1 MIWQIYKVFFTYHFT
16 RSLSFVAAAKFSL
29 FTFHFSLKIANFAN
43 SFAKLQCTRQFKE
56 KQAFLLHCSRFFVTL
71 ASPKLLHLG
80 KAQINLAFHSTF
92 RNFANKNKTFYN
104 TTMLQIR
111 CKNNNMTKSFPE
123 GTSLL
128 DVYQEFADDIKLPYP
143 VVSAKVNNASQG
155 LKFRLYQNRDVEF
168 LDAREGSGH
177 RVYVR
182 SLCFVLYKATQDL
195 FPGSKL
201 FIEHTIS
208 RGYYCN
214 FKKKGYEP
222 MVEGDV
228 EKIRE
233 RMQEIINLD
242 MPFRRNEATTEEAL
256 RVFAERG
263 LTDKVK
269 LLESSGQIYSDYYM
283 LGDTA
288 DYYYG
293 PLVPSAGYL
302 TVWGLETYHDGM
314 LLRVPD
320 WNNPTQL
327 AEKVD
332 MPKTYEMFAEK
343 TKWDIIMRLSNAGDV
358 NKAILKG
365 HASELIQVSEAL
377 QEKKIVQIAEEID
390 RRFHDE
396 ENPVRMV
403 LITGP
408 SSSGKTTFCKRL
420 SVQLLACGL
429 RPLSFSTDDY
439 FVNRL
444 DTPKLPNG
452 DYDFDN
458 IETVEYHLL
467 EDHLLRLMKGER
479 VEIPEYNFVTGKREW
494 NGKKLKLAGDTV
506 LIIEGIHA
514 LNPLLTKK
522 IPDSLKY
529 KIYISALTSISLDDH
544 NWIPVR
550 DNRLLRRIIR
560 DYNKGAYTAQQ
571 TIAQWKNVCEAEDQW
586 IFPFQETADAMFN
599 SALNIEFAVLRT
611 HAEIIL
617 ASVPKNCDE
626 YAEAHR
632 LLKFLRYFIPISDKE
647 IPPTSIMRE
656 FVGGSSFKYPR

>member
-1 MIWQIYKVFFTYHFT
+1 
-16 RSLSFVAAAKFSL
+16 
-29 FTFHFSLKIANFAN
+29 
-43 SFAKLQCTRQFKE
+43 
-56 KQAFLLHCSRFFVTL
+56 
-71 ASPKLLHLG
+71 
-80 KAQINLAFHSTF
+80 
-92 RNFANKNKTFYN
+92 
-104 TTMLQIR
+104 MLQIR
-111 CKNNNMTKSFPE
+111 CKNINVTKSFPE

-128 DVYQEFADDIKLPYP
+128 DVYHEFADEINLPFP
-143 VVSAKVNNASQG
+143 VVSAKVNNTSQG
-155 LKFRLYQNRDVEF
+155 LKFRLFQNRDVEF

-182 SLCFVLYKATQDL
+182 SLCFVLYKATQDV

-214 FKKKGYEP
+214 FKKKGNEP
-222 MVEGDV
+222 LTDNDV
-228 EKIRE
+228 ELICQ
-233 RMQEIINLD
+233 RMSEIVNLD
-242 MPFRRNEATTEEAL
+242 MPFRRSEATNEEAI

-263 LTDKVK
+263 FTDKVK
-269 LLESSGQIYSDYYM
+269 LLETSGQIYSDYYM

-302 TVWGLETYHDGM
+302 KVWGLERYHSGM

-320 WNNPTQL
+320 WHNPMVL

-332 MPKTYEMFAEK
+332 MPKTYSMFAEK
-343 TKWDIIMRLSNAGDV
+343 TRWDIIMRLSNAGDV

-390 RRFHDE
+390 QRFRAE
-396 ENPVRMV
+396 KNPVRIV

-420 SVQLLACGL
+420 SIQLLACGL
-429 RPLSFSTDDY
+429 RPYSISTDDY
-439 FVNRL
+439 FVNRV

-458 IETVEYHLL
+458 IEAVEYKLL
-467 EDHLLRLMKGER
+467 EEHLSRLMKGER
-479 VEIPEYNFVTGKREW
+479 VEVPEYNFVTGKREW
-494 NGKKLKLAGDTV
+494 NGKKVKLNNDSI

-514 LNPLLTKK
+514 LNPLLTSN
-522 IPDSLKY
+522 IPDTAKF

-560 DYNKGAYTAQQ
+560 DYNKGAFTAQQ
-571 TIAQWKNVCEAEDQW
+571 TISQWPNVCEAEDKW

-617 ASVPKNCDE
+617 ASVPRNCPE

-632 LLKFLRYFIPISDKE
+632 LLKFIHYFIPISDKE

-656 FVGGSSFKYPR
+656 FVGGSSFKY

>member
-1 MIWQIYKVFFTYHFT
+1 M
-16 RSLSFVAAAKFSL
+16 AKFL
-29 FTFHFSLKIANFAN
+29 D
-43 SFAKLQCTRQFKE
+43 
-56 KQAFLLHCSRFFVTL
+56 
-71 ASPKLLHLG
+71 
-80 KAQINLAFHSTF
+80 
-92 RNFANKNKTFYN
+92 
-104 TTMLQIR
+104 TMLQIR
-111 CKNNNMTKSFPE
+111 CKNNNVTKSFPE

-128 DVYQEFADDIKLPYP
+128 DIYQEFADDIKLPYP

-155 LKFRLYQNRDVEF
+155 LKFRVFQNRDVEF
-168 LDAREGSGH
+168 LDARQGSGH

-182 SLCFVLYKATQDL
+182 SLCFLLYKATQDV

-214 FKKKGYEP
+214 FKKKGNE
-222 MVEGDV
+222 VLTESDV
-228 EKIRE
+228 ELICN
-233 RMQEIINLD
+233 RMQEIVNLD
-242 MPFRRNEATTEEAL
+242 MPFRRTEATNEEAI

-263 LTDKVK
+263 FADKVK
-269 LLESSGQIYSDYYM
+269 LLETSGQIYSDYYT

-302 TVWGLETYHDGM
+302 KVFGLEPYHDGM

-320 WNNPTQL
+320 WNDPTRL

-332 MPKTYEMFAEK
+332 MPKTYGMFAEK
-343 TKWDIIMRLSNAGDV
+343 TRWDIIMRLSNAGDV

-377 QEKKIVQIAEEID
+377 QEKKIVQIAEDIE
-390 RRFHDE
+390 RRFHAE
-396 ENPVRMV
+396 ENPIRLV

-420 SVQLLACGL
+420 SIQLLACGL

-439 FVNRL
+439 FVNRV

-458 IETVEYHLL
+458 IEAVDYHLL
-467 EDHLLRLMKGER
+467 EDHLTRLMKGER
-479 VEIPEYNFVTGKREW
+479 VEVPEYNFSTGKREW

-514 LNPLLTKK
+514 LNPLLTQQ
-522 IPDSLKY
+522 IDDSLKY
-529 KIYISALTSISLDDH
+529 KVYISALTSISLDDH
-544 NWIPVR
+544 NWIPVH

-560 DYNKGAYTAQQ
+560 DYNKGAFTAQE
-571 TIAQWKNVCEAEDQW
+571 TIAQWKNVCEAEDKW
-586 IFPFQETADAMFN
+586 IFPYQETADVMFN

-617 ASVPKNCDE
+617 SSVPKNCPE
-626 YAEAHR
+626 YSEAHR
-632 LLKFLRYFIPISDKE
+632 LLKFIHYFLPVSDKE

-656 FVGGSSFKYPR
+656 FLGGSSFKY

>member
-1 MIWQIYKVFFTYHFT
+1 
-16 RSLSFVAAAKFSL
+16 
-29 FTFHFSLKIANFAN
+29 
-43 SFAKLQCTRQFKE
+43 
-56 KQAFLLHCSRFFVTL
+56 
-71 ASPKLLHLG
+71 
-80 KAQINLAFHSTF
+80 
-92 RNFANKNKTFYN
+92 
-104 TTMLQIR
+104 MLQIR
-111 CKNNNMTKSFPE
+111 CKNNNVTKSFPE

-128 DVYQEFADDIKLPYP
+128 DIYQEFAEEIQLPYP
-143 VVSAKVNNASQG
+143 VVSAKVNNVSQG
-155 LKFRLYQNRDVEF
+155 LKFRVYQNRDVEF
-168 LDAREGSGH
+168 LDASEGSGH

-182 SLCFVLYKATQDL
+182 SLSFVLYKATQDV

-201 FIEHTIS
+201 FIEHS
-208 RGYYCN
+208 LCRGYYCN
-214 FKKKGYEP
+214 FKKKGNEP
-222 MVEGDV
+222 LTNDDV
-228 EKIRE
+228 NSIRQ
-233 RMQEIINLD
+233 RMQEIIDLD
-242 MPFRRNEATTEEAL
+242 MPFRRTEATNEESI
-256 RVFAERG
+256 RIFTERG
-263 LTDKVK
+263 FTDKVK
-269 LLESSGQIYSDYYM
+269 LLETSGQIYSNYYT
-283 LGDTA
+283 LGDTV

-302 TVWGLETYHDGM
+302 KVWGLERYEEGL

-320 WNNPTQL
+320 WYNPLKL

-332 MPKTYEMFAEK
+332 QPKTFEMFAEK
-343 TKWDIIMRLSNAGDV
+343 TRWDIIMRLSNAGDV
-358 NKAILKG
+358 NKAIKRG

-377 QEKKIVQIAEEID
+377 QEKKIVQIAEEIE
-390 RRFHDE
+390 RRFHRE
-396 ENPVRMV
+396 ENPTRLV

-429 RPLSFSTDDY
+429 RPVSFSTDDY
-439 FVNRL
+439 FVNRV

-458 IETVEYHLL
+458 IETVEYSLL
-467 EDHLLRLMKGER
+467 EDHLLRLMQGEK
-479 VEIPEYNFVTGKREW
+479 VEIPEYNFVTGKREY
-494 NGKKLKLAGDTV
+494 NGKKLKLSGDTV

-514 LNPLLTKK
+514 LNPLLTKN
-522 IPDSLKY
+522 IPDEVKY

-544 NWIPVR
+544 NWIPTR

-571 TIAQWKNVCEAEDQW
+571 TISQWKNVCLAEDQW
-586 IFPFQETADAMFN
+586 IFPYQETADVMFN

-617 ASVPKNCDE
+617 ASVPRNCPE

-632 LLKFLRYFIPISDKE
+632 LLKFIHYFLPISDKE

-656 FVGGSSFKYPR
+656 FVGGSSFKESSF

>member
-1 MIWQIYKVFFTYHFT
+1 
-16 RSLSFVAAAKFSL
+16 
-29 FTFHFSLKIANFAN
+29 
-43 SFAKLQCTRQFKE
+43 
-56 KQAFLLHCSRFFVTL
+56 
-71 ASPKLLHLG
+71 
-80 KAQINLAFHSTF
+80 
-92 RNFANKNKTFYN
+92 
-104 TTMLQIR
+104 MLQIR
-111 CKNNNMTKSFPE
+111 CKNNNVTKSFPE

-128 DVYQEFADDIKLPYP
+128 DVYQEFADDVKLPYP
-143 VVSAKVNNASQG
+143 VVSAKVNNVSQG
-155 LKFRLYQNRDVEF
+155 LKFRVYQNRDVEF

-182 SLCFVLYKATQDL
+182 SLSFLLYKATQDL

-201 FIEHTIS
+201 FIEHSLS

-214 FKKKGYEP
+214 FKKKNTGGEK
-222 MVEGDV
+222 VTDEDV
-228 EKIRE
+228 AKIKA
-233 RMQEIINLD
+233 RMQEIVSLD
-242 MPFRRNEATTEEAL
+242 MPFRRTEATTDEVI
-256 RVFAERG
+256 RVFTERG
-263 LTDKVK
+263 FQDKVK
-269 LLESSGQIYSDYYM
+269 LLETSGHIYSDYYT
-283 LGDTA
+283 LGDTV

-302 TVWGLETYHDGM
+302 TVWDLERYEDGL

-320 WNNPTQL
+320 WNNPL
-327 AEKVD
+327 KVAEKVEQ
-332 MPKTYEMFAEK
+332 PKTFGMFAEK
-343 TKWDIIMRLSNAGDV
+343 TRWDIIMRLSNAGDV
-358 NKAILKG
+358 NKAIMRG
-365 HASELIQVSEAL
+365 YASELIQVSEAL

-390 RRFHDE
+390 RRFHQEKD
-396 ENPVRMV
+396 PVRIV

-429 RPLSFSTDDY
+429 RPVSFSTDDY

-458 IETVEYHLL
+458 IETVDYHLM
-467 EDHLLRLMKGER
+467 EDHLTRLMAGER
-479 VEIPEYNFVTGKREW
+479 VEIPEYNFVTGKREM
-494 NGKKLKLAGDTV
+494 NGKKLKLGSDTV

-522 IPDSLKY
+522 LPDSLKY

-586 IFPFQETADAMFN
+586 IFPYQETADVMFN

-617 ASVPKNCDE
+617 TSVPKNCPE
-626 YAEAHR
+626 YSEAHR
-632 LLKFLRYFIPISDKE
+632 LLKFLRFFLPVSDKE

-656 FVGGSSFKYPR
+656 FVGGSSFKY

>member
-1 MIWQIYKVFFTYHFT
+1 
-16 RSLSFVAAAKFSL
+16 
-29 FTFHFSLKIANFAN
+29 
-43 SFAKLQCTRQFKE
+43 
-56 KQAFLLHCSRFFVTL
+56 
-71 ASPKLLHLG
+71 
-80 KAQINLAFHSTF
+80 
-92 RNFANKNKTFYN
+92 
-104 TTMLQIR
+104 MLQIR
-111 CKNNNMTKSFPE
+111 CKNNNVTKSFPE
-123 GTSLL
+123 GCSLL
-128 DVYQEFADDIKLPYP
+128 DVYQEFQDEINLPYP
-143 VVSAKVNNASQG
+143 VIAAKVNNTSQG
-155 LKFRLYQNRDVEF
+155 LKFRLFQNRDVEF

-177 RVYVR
+177 RAYVR
-182 SLCFVLYKATQDL
+182 SLSFLLYKATQDV

-201 FIEHTIS
+201 FIEHS
-208 RGYYCN
+208 LCRGYYCN
-214 FKKKGYEP
+214 FKKKNNEP
-222 MVEGDV
+222 LTDEDV
-228 EKIRE
+228 ELIKQ
-233 RMQEIINLD
+233 RMQEVVNLD
-242 MPFRRNEATTEEAL
+242 MPFRRTEATTEEAI

-263 LTDKVK
+263 FSDKVK
-269 LLESSGQIYSDYYM
+269 LLETSGQIYSDYYT
-283 LGDTA
+283 LGDTV

-293 PLVPSAGYL
+293 PLVPSASYL
-302 TVWGLETYHDGM
+302 KVWGLERYEQGL

-320 WNNPTQL
+320 WNNPNQV

-332 MPKTYEMFAEK
+332 QPKTFEMFAEK

-358 NKAILKG
+358 NKAIMRG
-365 HASELIQVSEAL
+365 YASELIQVSEAL

-390 RRFHDE
+390 SRFHREKD
-396 ENPVRMV
+396 PVRIV

-429 RPLSFSTDDY
+429 RPISFSTDDY
-439 FVNRL
+439 FVNRI

-458 IETVEYHLL
+458 IETVEYSLL
-467 EDHLLRLMKGER
+467 EDHLLRLMEGER

-494 NGKKLKLAGDTV
+494 NGKKLKLGSDTV

-529 KIYISALTSISLDDH
+529 KIFISALTSISLDDH

-560 DYNKGAYTAQQ
+560 DYNKGAYTAQE
-571 TIAQWKNVCEAEDQW
+571 TIAQWKNVLEAENQW
-586 IFPFQETADAMFN
+586 IAPYQENADVMFN

-617 ASVPKNCDE
+617 SSVPKNCPE

-632 LLKFLRYFIPISDKE
+632 LLKFIHFFLPVSDKE

-656 FVGGSSFKYPR
+656 FVGGSSFKY

>member
-1 MIWQIYKVFFTYHFT
+1 
-16 RSLSFVAAAKFSL
+16 
-29 FTFHFSLKIANFAN
+29 
-43 SFAKLQCTRQFKE
+43 
-56 KQAFLLHCSRFFVTL
+56 
-71 ASPKLLHLG
+71 
-80 KAQINLAFHSTF
+80 
-92 RNFANKNKTFYN
+92 
-104 TTMLQIR
+104 MLQIR
-111 CKNNNMTKSFPE
+111 CKNNNVTKSFPE
-123 GTSLL
+123 GCSLL
-128 DVYQEFADDIKLPYP
+128 DVYQEFQDEIKLPYP

-155 LKFRLYQNRDVEF
+155 LKFRLFQNRDVEF

-182 SLCFVLYKATQDL
+182 SLSFVLYKATQDV

-201 FIEHTIS
+201 FIEHS
-208 RGYYCN
+208 LCRGYYCN
-214 FKKKGYEP
+214 FKKKNGEALTD
-222 MVEGDV
+222 EDV
-228 EKIRE
+228 ALIRQ

-242 MPFRRNEATTEEAL
+242 MPFRRTEATNEEAI

-263 LTDKVK
+263 FSDKVK
-269 LLESSGQIYSDYYM
+269 LLETSGHIYSDYYT
-283 LGDTA
+283 LGDTV

-302 TVWGLETYHDGM
+302 KVWGLERYEQGL

-320 WNNPTQL
+320 WNNPNQL

-332 MPKTYEMFAEK
+332 QPKTFEMFAEK

-358 NKAILKG
+358 NKAIMRG
-365 HASELIQVSEAL
+365 YASELIQVSEAL
-377 QEKKIVQIAEEID
+377 QEKKIVQIAEDIES
-390 RRFHDE
+390 RFHREQD
-396 ENPVRMV
+396 PVRIV

-429 RPLSFSTDDY
+429 RPVSFSTDDY
-439 FVNRL
+439 FVNRE

-458 IETVEYHLL
+458 IETVEYSLL
-467 EDHLLRLMKGER
+467 EDHLLRLMQGER

-494 NGKKLKLAGDTV
+494 NGKKLKLGNDTV

-522 IPDSLKY
+522 VPDSLKY
-529 KIYISALTSISLDDH
+529 KVYISALTSISLDDH

-560 DYNKGAYTAQQ
+560 DYNKGAFTAQQ
-571 TIAQWKNVCEAEDQW
+571 TIAQWKNVCEAENQW
-586 IFPFQETADAMFN
+586 IFPYQESADAMFN

-617 ASVPKNCDE
+617 SSVPKNCPE
-626 YAEAHR
+626 YSEAHR
-632 LLKFLRYFIPISDKE
+632 LLKFIHFFLPVSDKE

-656 FVGGSSFKYPR
+656 FVGGSSFKY

>member
-1 MIWQIYKVFFTYHFT
+1 M
-16 RSLSFVAAAKFSL
+16 
-29 FTFHFSLKIANFAN
+29 
-43 SFAKLQCTRQFKE
+43 
-56 KQAFLLHCSRFFVTL
+56 LH
-71 ASPKLLHLG
+71 
-80 KAQINLAFHSTF
+80 
-92 RNFANKNKTFYN
+92 
-104 TTMLQIR
+104 IR
-111 CKNNNMTKSFPE
+111 CKNNNVTKAFPE
-123 GTSLL
+123 GCSLL
-128 DVYQEFADDIKLPYP
+128 DVYQEFADEIKLPYP
-143 VVSAKVNNASQG
+143 VVSAKVNNASEG

-182 SLCFVLYKATQDL
+182 SLCFLLYKATQDV

-214 FKKKGYEP
+214 FKKKNN
-222 MVEGDV
+222 EGLTDGDI
-228 EKIRE
+228 EQICE
-233 RMQEIINLD
+233 RMKEIVNLD
-242 MPFRRNEATTEEAL
+242 MPFRRTEATNEEAI

-263 LTDKVK
+263 FSDKVK
-269 LLESSGQIYSDYYM
+269 LLETSGQIYSDYYM

-302 TVWGLETYHDGM
+302 KVFGLEPYHDGM

-320 WNNPTQL
+320 WNNPTVL

-332 MPKTYEMFAEK
+332 MPKTYEMFREK

-377 QEKKIVQIAEEID
+377 QEKKIVQIAEDIE
-390 RRFHDE
+390 RRFHAE
-396 ENPVRMV
+396 EKPIRLV

-420 SVQLLACGL
+420 SIQLLACGL
-429 RPLSFSTDDY
+429 RPMSFSTDDY
-439 FVNRL
+439 FVNRV

-458 IETVEYHLL
+458 IETVDYALL
-467 EDHLLRLMKGER
+467 EDHLSRLMKGER
-479 VEIPEYNFVTGKREW
+479 VEVPEYNFTTGKREW

-506 LIIEGIHA
+506 LVIEGIHA
-514 LNPLLTKK
+514 LNPKLTQN
-522 IPDSLKY
+522 IEDSLKY
-529 KIYISALTSISLDDH
+529 RIYISALTSISLDDH

-560 DYNKGAYTAQQ
+560 DYNKGAYTARE
-571 TIAQWKNVCEAEDQW
+571 TIAQWKNVCEAEDKW
-586 IFPFQETADAMFN
+586 IFPYQETADAMFN

-617 ASVPKNCDE
+617 SSVQRNCPE
-626 YAEAHR
+626 FAEAHR
-632 LLKFLRYFIPISDKE
+632 LLKFIHYFLPVSDKE

-656 FVGGSSFKYPR
+656 FVGGSSFKY

>member
-1 MIWQIYKVFFTYHFT
+1 MLDWFLNNF
-16 RSLSFVAAAKFSL
+16 L
-29 FTFHFSLKIANFAN
+29 TFAP
-43 SFAKLQCTRQFKE
+43 T
-56 KQAFLLHCSRFFVTL
+56 TL
-71 ASPKLLHLG
+71 NQQYYS
-80 KAQINLAFHSTF
+80 
-92 RNFANKNKTFYN
+92 
-104 TTMLQIR
+104 MLQIR
-111 CKNNNMTKSFPE
+111 CKNNNVTKSFPE
-123 GTSLL
+123 GASLL
-128 DVYQEFADDIKLPYP
+128 DVYQEYANDINLPYP

-182 SLCFVLYKATQDL
+182 SLSFVLYKATQDV

-201 FIEHTIS
+201 FIEHS
-208 RGYYCN
+208 LCRGYYCN
-214 FKKKGYEP
+214 FKKKNNEP
-222 MVEGDV
+222 LTDEDV
-228 EKIRE
+228 TQIRQ
-233 RMQEIINLD
+233 RMQEIIDLD
-242 MPFRRNEATTEEAL
+242 MPFRRTEATTEEAI
-256 RVFAERG
+256 RVFADRG
-263 LTDKVK
+263 FSDKVK
-269 LLESSGQIYSDYYM
+269 LLETSGQIYSDYYT
-283 LGDTA
+283 LGDTV

-302 TVWGLETYHDGM
+302 KVWGLERYEEGL

-320 WNNPTQL
+320 WNNPLKL
-327 AEKVD
+327 AEKVEQ
-332 MPKTYEMFAEK
+332 PKTFEMFAEK
-343 TKWDIIMRLSNAGDV
+343 TRWDIIMRLSNAGDV
-358 NKAILKG
+358 NKAIMRG

-377 QEKKIVQIAEEID
+377 QEKKIVQIAEEIE
-390 RRFHDE
+390 RRFHRE
-396 ENPVRMV
+396 NNPVRLV

-429 RPLSFSTDDY
+429 RPVSFSTDDY
-439 FVNRL
+439 FVNRV
-444 DTPKLPNG
+444 DTPKLPNS

-458 IETVEYHLL
+458 IEAVEYSLLEEHLL
-467 EDHLLRLMKGER
+467 KLMEGER

-514 LNPLLTKK
+514 LNPLLTKN
-522 IPDSLKY
+522 IPDAMKY

-560 DYNKGAYTAQQ
+560 DYNKGAFTAQQ
-571 TIAQWKNVCEAEDQW
+571 TIAQWKNVLEAEDKW
-586 IFPFQETADAMFN
+586 IFPFQESADVMFN

-617 ASVPKNCDE
+617 ASVPKNCAE

-632 LLKFLRYFIPISDKE
+632 LLKFIHFFLPVSDKE

-656 FVGGSSFKYPR
+656 FLGGSSFKY

>member
-1 MIWQIYKVFFTYHFT
+1 
-16 RSLSFVAAAKFSL
+16 
-29 FTFHFSLKIANFAN
+29 
-43 SFAKLQCTRQFKE
+43 
-56 KQAFLLHCSRFFVTL
+56 
-71 ASPKLLHLG
+71 
-80 KAQINLAFHSTF
+80 
-92 RNFANKNKTFYN
+92 
-104 TTMLQIR
+104 MLQIR
-111 CKNNNMTKSFPE
+111 CKNNGVTKSFQE

-128 DVYQEFADDIKLPYP
+128 DVYQEFADDIKLPFP

-201 FIEHTIS
+201 FIEHPLS

-214 FKKKGYEP
+214 FKKRNGESL
-222 MVEGDV
+222 EDGDV
-228 EKIRE
+228 ERIRE
-233 RMQEIINLD
+233 RMQEIINLN
-242 MPFRRNEATTEEAL
+242 MPFRRNEATNEEAI
-256 RVFAERG
+256 RIFQERG
-263 LTDKVK
+263 FSDKVK
-269 LLESSGQIYSDYYM
+269 LLETSGQIYSDYYT
-283 LGDTA
+283 LGETV

-302 TVWGLETYHDGM
+302 SVWGLERLYDGM

-320 WNNPTQL
+320 WNDPLKLAEMAPMPKTFEIY
-327 AEKVD
+327 AEKVR
-332 MPKTYEMFAEK
+332 
-343 TKWDIIMRLSNAGDV
+343 WDIIMHLSNAGDV
-358 NKAILKG
+358 NKAVLRG

-377 QEKKIVQIAEEID
+377 QEKKIVQIAEEIE
-390 RRFHDE
+390 RRFHDTE
-396 ENPVRMV
+396 KPIRII

-420 SVQLLACGL
+420 SIQLLACGL
-429 RPLSFSTDDY
+429 RPMSFSTDDY

-458 IETVEYHLL
+458 IETVDYHLL
-467 EDHLLRLMKGER
+467 EDHLSRLMKGER
-479 VEIPEYNFVTGKREW
+479 VEVPEYNFVTGKREY
-494 NGKKLKLAGDTV
+494 NGKRLKLGNDNV

-514 LNPLLTKK
+514 LNPLLTKT
-522 IPDSLKY
+522 IPDAAKF

-544 NWIPVR
+544 NWIPTR

-560 DYNKGAYTAQQ
+560 DYNKGAYTARE
-571 TIAQWKNVCEAEDQW
+571 TISQWKNVCAAEDKW
-586 IFPFQETADAMFN
+586 IFPYQETADVMFN

-617 ASVPKNCDE
+617 GSVPRNCPE

-632 LLKFLRYFIPISDKE
+632 LLKFIHYFIPVSDKE

-656 FVGGSSFKYPR
+656 FVGGSSFKY

>member
-1 MIWQIYKVFFTYHFT
+1 M
-16 RSLSFVAAAKFSL
+16 
-29 FTFHFSLKIANFAN
+29 LKNQPKITQ
-43 SFAKLQCTRQFKE
+43 KDLD
-56 KQAFLLHCSRFFVTL
+56 VTEIL
-71 ASPKLLHLG
+71 
-80 KAQINLAFHSTF
+80 
-92 RNFANKNKTFYN
+92 RNFATD
-104 TTMLQIR
+104 MLQIR
-111 CKNNNMTKSFPE
+111 CKNNNITKSFPE

-128 DVYQEFADDIKLPYP
+128 DVYQEFAEELNMQYP
-143 VVSAKVNNASQG
+143 VVSAKVNNTPEG

-182 SLCFVLYKATQDL
+182 SLSFVLYKATQDL

-201 FIEHTIS
+201 FIEHS
-208 RGYYCN
+208 LCRGYYCN
-214 FKKKGYEP
+214 FKKSNGTLTDD
-222 MVEGDV
+222 DV
-228 EKIRE
+228 AHIRE
-233 RMQEIINLD
+233 RMQEIIDAD
-242 MPFRRNEATTEEAL
+242 MPFRRTEATTEEAI
-256 RVFAERG
+256 RVFTERG
-263 LTDKVK
+263 FSDKVK
-269 LLESSGQIYSDYYM
+269 LLETSGQIYSDYYS
-283 LGDTA
+283 LGNTV

-302 TVWGLETYHDGM
+302 QVWGLERYEEGL

-320 WNNPTQL
+320 WNVPTRL
-327 AEKVD
+327 AEWVEQ
-332 MPKTYEMFAEK
+332 PKTFEMFAEK
-343 TKWDIIMRLSNAGDV
+343 TRWDIIMRLSNAGDV
-358 NKAILKG
+358 NRAVMRG

-390 RRFHDE
+390 RRFHRE
-396 ENPVRMV
+396 ENPVRLV

-429 RPLSFSTDDY
+429 RPVSFSTDDY
-439 FVNRL
+439 FVNRT

-458 IETVEYHLL
+458 IETVEYALL
-467 EDHLLRLMKGER
+467 EDHLLRLMQGER
-479 VEIPEYNFVTGKREW
+479 VEIPEYNFVTGQREW
-494 NGKKLKLAGDTV
+494 NGKKLKLHADSV

-522 IPDSLKY
+522 IDDSLKY

-544 NWIPVR
+544 NWIPTR

-571 TIAQWKNVCEAEDQW
+571 TIAQWKNVCQAEDQW
-586 IFPFQETADAMFN
+586 IFPFQETADVMFN

-617 ASVPKNCDE
+617 ASVPRNTPE

-632 LLKFLRYFIPISDKE
+632 LQKFIRFFIPVSDKE

-656 FVGGSSFKYPR
+656 FVGGSSFKY

>member
-1 MIWQIYKVFFTYHFT
+1 MGQPDF
-16 RSLSFVAAAKFSL
+16 
-29 FTFHFSLKIANFAN
+29 
-43 SFAKLQCTRQFKE
+43 
-56 KQAFLLHCSRFFVTL
+56 AFLESIAHPSTL
-71 ASPKLLHLG
+71 NS
-80 KAQINLAFHSTF
+80 
-92 RNFANKNKTFYN
+92 
-104 TTMLQIR
+104 MLQIR
-111 CKNNNMTKSFPE
+111 CKNTNTTKSFPE
-123 GTSLL
+123 GASLL
-128 DVYQEFADDIKLPYP
+128 DVYKDFAEEIALPYP
-143 VVSAKVNNASQG
+143 VVAAKVNNTPQG

-168 LDAREGSGH
+168 LDARAGSGH
-177 RVYVR
+177 RAYVR
-182 SLCFVLYKATQDL
+182 SLCFILYKATQDV

-214 FKKKGYEP
+214 FKKKGNEP
-222 MVEGDV
+222 LTPEDV
-228 EKIRE
+228 DAISQRI
-233 RMQEIINLD
+233 QEIIDLD
-242 MPFRRNEATTEEAL
+242 MPFRRFEATNEEAV

-269 LLESSGQIYSDYYM
+269 LLETSGQIYSDYYT

-293 PLVPSAGYL
+293 PLVPSAGYI
-302 TVWGLETYHDGM
+302 TVWALEPYHDGM

-320 WNNPTQL
+320 WHNPMKV

-332 MPKTYEMFAEK
+332 MPKTYSMFAEK
-343 TKWDIIMRLSNAGDV
+343 TRWDIIMRLSNAGDV
-358 NKAILKG
+358 NKAILRG
-365 HASELIQVSEAL
+365 RASDLIKVSEAL

-390 RRFHDE
+390 RRYHQE
-396 ENPVRMV
+396 ENPTRLV

-458 IETVEYHLL
+458 ISAVDYKLL
-467 EDHLLRLMKGER
+467 EEHLMRLMNGER
-479 VEIPEYNFVTGKREW
+479 VEIPEYNFSTGKREW
-494 NGKKLKLAGDTV
+494 NGKKLKLGNDTV

-514 LNPLLTKK
+514 LNPLLTKQ
-522 IPDSLKY
+522 IDDSLKF

-560 DYNKGAYTAQQ
+560 DYNKRAFTARE
-571 TIAQWKNVCEAEDQW
+571 TISNWPNVCDAEDKW
-586 IFPFQETADAMFN
+586 IFPYQETADVMFN
-599 SALNIEFAVLRT
+599 SALNIEFAVLRA
-611 HAEIIL
+611 HAEVIL
-617 ASVPKNCDE
+617 ASVPKNCPE

-632 LLKFLRYFIPISDKE
+632 LLKFLHYFLPIDDHE

-656 FVGGSSFKYPR
+656 FLGGSSFKY

>member
-1 MIWQIYKVFFTYHFT
+1 
-16 RSLSFVAAAKFSL
+16 
-29 FTFHFSLKIANFAN
+29 
-43 SFAKLQCTRQFKE
+43 
-56 KQAFLLHCSRFFVTL
+56 
-71 ASPKLLHLG
+71 
-80 KAQINLAFHSTF
+80 
-92 RNFANKNKTFYN
+92 
-104 TTMLQIR
+104 MLQIR
-111 CKNNNMTKSFPE
+111 CKNNNVTKSFPE

-128 DVYQEFADDIKLPYP
+128 DIYQEFAEEIQLPYP
-143 VVSAKVNNASQG
+143 VVSAKVNNVSQG
-155 LKFRLYQNRDVEF
+155 LKFRVYQNRDVEF

-182 SLCFVLYKATQDL
+182 SLSFVLYKATQDV

-201 FIEHTIS
+201 FIEHS
-208 RGYYCN
+208 LCRGYYCN
-214 FKKKGYEP
+214 FKKRGGEALSDD
-222 MVEGDV
+222 DV
-228 EKIRE
+228 NSIRQ
-233 RMQEIINLD
+233 RMQEIIDLD
-242 MPFRRNEATTEEAL
+242 MPFRRTEATNEESI
-256 RVFAERG
+256 RVFTERG
-263 LTDKVK
+263 FTDKVK
-269 LLESSGQIYSDYYM
+269 LLETSGQIYSDYYT
-283 LGDTA
+283 LGDTV

-302 TVWGLETYHDGM
+302 KVWGLERYEEGM

-320 WNNPTQL
+320 WYNPLKL

-332 MPKTYEMFAEK
+332 QPKTFGMFAEK
-343 TKWDIIMRLSNAGDV
+343 TRWDIIMRLSNAGDV
-358 NKAILKG
+358 NKAIKRG
-365 HASELIQVSEAL
+365 YASELIQVSEAL
-377 QEKKIVQIAEEID
+377 QEKKIVQIAEEIE
-390 RRFHDE
+390 RRFHRE
-396 ENPVRMV
+396 ENPTRLV

-429 RPLSFSTDDY
+429 RPVSFSTDDY
-439 FVNRL
+439 FVNRV

-458 IETVEYHLL
+458 IETVEYALL
-467 EDHLLRLMKGER
+467 EDHLLRLMQGEK
-479 VEIPEYNFVTGKREW
+479 VEIPEYNFVTGKREY
-494 NGKKLKLAGDTV
+494 NGKKLKLSGDTV

-544 NWIPVR
+544 NWIPTR

-571 TIAQWKNVCEAEDQW
+571 TISQWKNVCEAENQW
-586 IFPFQETADAMFN
+586 IFPYQETADVMFN

-617 ASVPKNCDE
+617 ASVPRNCPE

-632 LLKFLRYFIPISDKE
+632 LLKFIHYFLPISDKE

-656 FVGGSSFKYPR
+656 FVGGSSFKDSNL

>member
-1 MIWQIYKVFFTYHFT
+1 
-16 RSLSFVAAAKFSL
+16 
-29 FTFHFSLKIANFAN
+29 
-43 SFAKLQCTRQFKE
+43 
-56 KQAFLLHCSRFFVTL
+56 
-71 ASPKLLHLG
+71 
-80 KAQINLAFHSTF
+80 
-92 RNFANKNKTFYN
+92 
-104 TTMLQIR
+104 MLQIR
-111 CKNNNMTKSFPE
+111 CKNNGVTKSFPE

-128 DVYQEFADDIKLPYP
+128 DVYQEFADDIKLPFP

-201 FIEHTIS
+201 FIEHPLS

-214 FKKKGYEP
+214 FKKRNGDSLED
-222 MVEGDV
+222 GDV
-228 EKIRE
+228 ERIRE
-233 RMQEIINLD
+233 RMQEIINLN
-242 MPFRRNEATTEEAL
+242 MPFRRNEATNEEAI
-256 RVFAERG
+256 RIFQERG
-263 LTDKVK
+263 FSDKVK
-269 LLESSGQIYSDYYM
+269 LLETSGQIYSDYYT
-283 LGDTA
+283 LGETV

-302 TVWGLETYHDGM
+302 SVWGLERLYDGM

-320 WNNPTQL
+320 WNDPSKLAEMVPMPKTFEIY
-327 AEKVD
+327 AEKVR
-332 MPKTYEMFAEK
+332 
-343 TKWDIIMRLSNAGDV
+343 WDIIMHLSNAGDV
-358 NKAILKG
+358 NKAVLRG

-377 QEKKIVQIAEEID
+377 QEKKIVQIAEEIE
-390 RRFHDE
+390 RRFHDTE
-396 ENPVRMV
+396 KPIRII

-420 SVQLLACGL
+420 SIQLLACGL
-429 RPLSFSTDDY
+429 RPMSFSTDDY

-458 IETVEYHLL
+458 IETVDYHLL
-467 EDHLLRLMKGER
+467 EDHLSRLMKGER
-479 VEIPEYNFVTGKREW
+479 VEVPEYNFVTGKREY
-494 NGKKLKLAGDTV
+494 NGKRLKLGNDNV

-514 LNPLLTKK
+514 LNPLLTKT
-522 IPDSLKY
+522 IPDAAKF

-544 NWIPVR
+544 NWIPTR

-560 DYNKGAYTAQQ
+560 DYNKGAYTARE
-571 TIAQWKNVCEAEDQW
+571 TISQWKNVCAAEDKW
-586 IFPFQETADAMFN
+586 IFPYQETADVMFN

-617 ASVPKNCDE
+617 ASVPRNCPE

-632 LLKFLRYFIPISDKE
+632 LLKFIHYFIPVSDKE

-656 FVGGSSFKYPR
+656 FVGGSSFKY

>member
-1 MIWQIYKVFFTYHFT
+1 
-16 RSLSFVAAAKFSL
+16 
-29 FTFHFSLKIANFAN
+29 
-43 SFAKLQCTRQFKE
+43 
-56 KQAFLLHCSRFFVTL
+56 
-71 ASPKLLHLG
+71 
-80 KAQINLAFHSTF
+80 
-92 RNFANKNKTFYN
+92 
-104 TTMLQIR
+104 MLQIR
-111 CKNNNMTKSFPE
+111 CKNNNVTKSFPE

-128 DVYQEFADDIKLPYP
+128 DIYQEFADEIQLPYP
-143 VVSAKVNNASQG
+143 VVSAKVNNVSQG
-155 LKFRLYQNRDVEF
+155 LKFRVYQNRDVEF

-182 SLCFVLYKATQDL
+182 SLSFVLYKATQDV

-201 FIEHTIS
+201 FIEHS
-208 RGYYCN
+208 LCRGYYCN
-214 FKKKGYEP
+214 FKKKSNEP
-222 MVEGDV
+222 LTDDDV
-228 EKIRE
+228 NSIRQ
-233 RMQEIINLD
+233 RMQEIIGLD
-242 MPFRRNEATTEEAL
+242 MPFRRTEATNEEAI
-256 RVFAERG
+256 RVFTERG
-263 LTDKVK
+263 FTDKVK
-269 LLESSGQIYSDYYM
+269 LLETSGQIYSDYYM
-283 LGDTA
+283 LGDTV

-302 TVWGLETYHDGM
+302 KVWGLERYEDGM

-320 WNNPTQL
+320 WYNPLKL

-332 MPKTYEMFAEK
+332 QPKTFGMFAEK
-343 TKWDIIMRLSNAGDV
+343 TRWDIIMRLSNAGDV
-358 NKAILKG
+358 NKAIKRG
-365 HASELIQVSEAL
+365 YASELIQVSEAL
-377 QEKKIVQIAEEID
+377 QEKKIVQIAEEIE
-390 RRFHDE
+390 RRFHRE
-396 ENPVRMV
+396 ENPTKLV

-429 RPLSFSTDDY
+429 RPVSFSTDDY
-439 FVNRL
+439 FVNRV

-458 IETVEYHLL
+458 IETVEYALL
-467 EDHLLRLMKGER
+467 EDHLLRLMQGEK
-479 VEIPEYNFVTGKREW
+479 VEIPEYNFVTGKREY
-494 NGKKLKLAGDTV
+494 NGKKLKLSGDTV

-522 IPDSLKY
+522 IPDDLKY

-544 NWIPVR
+544 NWIPTR

-571 TIAQWKNVCEAEDQW
+571 TISQWKNVCQAEDQW
-586 IFPFQETADAMFN
+586 IFPYQETADVMFN

-617 ASVPKNCDE
+617 ASVPRNCPE

-632 LLKFLRYFIPISDKE
+632 LQKFIHYFLPISDKE

-656 FVGGSSFKYPR
+656 FVGGSSFKDSAF

>member
-1 MIWQIYKVFFTYHFT
+1 
-16 RSLSFVAAAKFSL
+16 
-29 FTFHFSLKIANFAN
+29 
-43 SFAKLQCTRQFKE
+43 
-56 KQAFLLHCSRFFVTL
+56 
-71 ASPKLLHLG
+71 
-80 KAQINLAFHSTF
+80 
-92 RNFANKNKTFYN
+92 
-104 TTMLQIR
+104 MLQIR
-111 CKNNNMTKSFPE
+111 CKNNNVTKSFPE
-123 GTSLL
+123 GCSLL
-128 DVYQEFADDIKLPYP
+128 DVYQEFQDEIQLPYP

-182 SLCFVLYKATQDL
+182 SLSFVLYKATQDV

-201 FIEHTIS
+201 FIEHS
-208 RGYYCN
+208 LCRGYYCN
-214 FKKKGYEP
+214 FKKKNAEP
-222 MVEGDV
+222 LTDEDV
-228 EKIRE
+228 TLIRQ

-242 MPFRRNEATTEEAL
+242 MPFRRTEATNEEAI

-263 LTDKVK
+263 FSDKVK
-269 LLESSGQIYSDYYM
+269 LLETSGQIYSDYYT
-283 LGDTA
+283 LGDTV

-302 TVWGLETYHDGM
+302 KVWGLERYEQGL

-320 WNNPTQL
+320 WNNPNQL

-332 MPKTYEMFAEK
+332 QPKTFEMFAEK
-343 TKWDIIMRLSNAGDV
+343 TKWDIIMRLSNVGDV
-358 NKAILKG
+358 NKAIMRG
-365 HASELIQVSEAL
+365 YASELIQVSEAL
-377 QEKKIVQIAEEID
+377 QEKKIVQIAEDIES
-390 RRFHDE
+390 RFHREQD
-396 ENPVRMV
+396 PVRIV

-429 RPLSFSTDDY
+429 RPVSFSTDDY
-439 FVNRL
+439 FVNRE

-458 IETVEYHLL
+458 IETVEYSLL
-467 EDHLLRLMKGER
+467 EDHLLRLMQGER

-494 NGKKLKLAGDTV
+494 NGKKLKLGSDTV

-522 IPDSLKY
+522 VPDSLKY
-529 KIYISALTSISLDDH
+529 KVYISALTSISLDDH

-571 TIAQWKNVCEAEDQW
+571 TIAQWKNVCEAENQW
-586 IFPFQETADAMFN
+586 IFPYQESADVMFN

-617 ASVPKNCDE
+617 SSVPKNCPE
-626 YAEAHR
+626 YSEAHR
-632 LLKFLRYFIPISDKE
+632 LLKFIHFFLPVSDKE

-656 FVGGSSFKYPR
+656 FVGGSSFKY

>member
-1 MIWQIYKVFFTYHFT
+1 
-16 RSLSFVAAAKFSL
+16 
-29 FTFHFSLKIANFAN
+29 
-43 SFAKLQCTRQFKE
+43 
-56 KQAFLLHCSRFFVTL
+56 
-71 ASPKLLHLG
+71 
-80 KAQINLAFHSTF
+80 
-92 RNFANKNKTFYN
+92 
-104 TTMLQIR
+104 MLQIR
-111 CKNNNMTKSFPE
+111 CKNNNKTKSFPE

-128 DVYQEFADDIKLPYP
+128 DVYHEFADELQMPYP

-168 LDAREGSGH
+168 LDARQGSGH

-182 SLCFVLYKATQDL
+182 SLCFVLYKAASDV

-214 FKKKGYEP
+214 FKKKGGEP
-222 MVEGDV
+222 LAEGDV
-228 EKIRE
+228 ERIHK
-233 RMQEIINLD
+233 RMEEIIALD
-242 MPFRRNEATTEEAL
+242 MPFRRSEATNEEAI

-263 LTDKVK
+263 FTDKVK
-269 LLESSGQIYSDYYM
+269 LLETSGQIYSDYYM
-283 LGDTA
+283 LGDTV

-302 TVWGLETYHDGM
+302 KVWDVEPYHDGM

-320 WNNPTQL
+320 WNNPLVL

-343 TKWDIIMRLSNAGDV
+343 TRWDIIMRLSNAGDV
-358 NKAILKG
+358 NKAIMKG

-390 RRFHDE
+390 RRFRAE
-396 ENPVRMV
+396 ENPVRLV

-420 SVQLLACGL
+420 CIQLLACGL
-429 RPLSFSTDDY
+429 RPYSISTDDY
-439 FVNRL
+439 FVNRV

-458 IETVEYHLL
+458 IEAVEYNLL
-467 EDHLLRLMKGER
+467 EDHLTRLMKGER
-479 VEIPEYNFVTGKREW
+479 VEVPEYNFVTGKREY
-494 NGKKLKLAGDTV
+494 NGKKVKLSSDSV

-514 LNPLLTKK
+514 LNPLLTQKIDESKK
-522 IPDSLKY
+522 F

-560 DYNKGAYTAQQ
+560 DYNKGAFTAQQ
-571 TIAQWKNVCEAEDQW
+571 TISQWKNVCEAEDKW

-617 ASVPKNCDE
+617 SSVPKNCPE
-626 YAEAHR
+626 YSEAHR
-632 LLKFLRYFIPISDKE
+632 LLKFIHYFIPVDDKE

-656 FVGGSSFKYPR
+656 FVGGSSFKYR

>member
-1 MIWQIYKVFFTYHFT
+1 
-16 RSLSFVAAAKFSL
+16 
-29 FTFHFSLKIANFAN
+29 
-43 SFAKLQCTRQFKE
+43 
-56 KQAFLLHCSRFFVTL
+56 
-71 ASPKLLHLG
+71 
-80 KAQINLAFHSTF
+80 
-92 RNFANKNKTFYN
+92 
-104 TTMLQIR
+104 MLQIR
-111 CKNNNMTKSFPE
+111 CKNNNVTKSFPE

-128 DVYQEFADDIKLPYP
+128 DIYQEFAEEINLPYP
-143 VVSAKVNNASQG
+143 VVSAKVNNVSQG
-155 LKFRLYQNRDVEF
+155 LKFRVFQNRDVEF

-182 SLCFVLYKATQDL
+182 SLSFVLYKATQDV

-201 FIEHTIS
+201 FIEHS
-208 RGYYCN
+208 LCRGYYCN
-214 FKKKGYEP
+214 FKKKGNEP
-222 MVEGDV
+222 LSDDDV
-228 EKIRE
+228 NNIRQ
-233 RMQEIINLD
+233 RMQEIIDLD
-242 MPFRRNEATTEEAL
+242 MPFRRTEATNEESI
-256 RVFAERG
+256 RVFTERG
-263 LTDKVK
+263 FTDKVK
-269 LLESSGQIYSDYYM
+269 LLETSGQIYSDYYT
-283 LGDTA
+283 LGDTV

-302 TVWGLETYHDGM
+302 KVWGLERYEDGM

-320 WNNPTQL
+320 WYNPLKL

-332 MPKTYEMFAEK
+332 QPKTFEMFAEK
-343 TKWDIIMRLSNAGDV
+343 TRWDIIMRLSNAGDV
-358 NKAILKG
+358 NKAIKRG
-365 HASELIQVSEAL
+365 YASELIQVSEAL
-377 QEKKIVQIAEEID
+377 QEKKIVQIAEEIE
-390 RRFHDE
+390 RRFHRE
-396 ENPVRMV
+396 ENPIRLV

-429 RPLSFSTDDY
+429 RPVSFSTDDY
-439 FVNRL
+439 FVNRV

-458 IETVEYHLL
+458 IETVEYSLL
-467 EDHLLRLMKGER
+467 EDHLLRLMQGEK
-479 VEIPEYNFVTGKREW
+479 VEIPEYNFVTGKREY
-494 NGKKLKLAGDTV
+494 NGKKLKLSGDKI

-522 IPDSLKY
+522 IPDALKY

-544 NWIPVR
+544 NWIPTR

-571 TIAQWKNVCEAEDQW
+571 TISQWKNVCLAEDQW
-586 IFPFQETADAMFN
+586 IFPYQETADVMFN

-617 ASVPKNCDE
+617 ASVPRNCPE

-632 LLKFLRYFIPISDKE
+632 LLKFIHYFLPISDKE

-656 FVGGSSFKYPR
+656 FVGGSSFKDSNL